1 MDWFTIDWLVS
12 DAVSL
17 PMVPLTAVG
26 IYAALILWTRIMG
39 LRSFSK
45 MSGFDFAITVAM
57 GSLVAATAGAPTP
70 SLAQGVVAI
79 SSLFLLQ
86 LLVARLR
93 VRSPGIRWAVDN
105 EPLLLMDGER
115 MLEANMRSAG
125 VSEADLL
132 AKLREANV
140 LNRDQI
146 RAVVFESTGD
156 ISVLHT
162 MDGDDVFFDRSMLL
176 SGVRSADA

>member
-1 MDWFTIDWLVS
+1 MDWFAIEWILSDDPGLV
-12 DAVSL
+12 
-17 PMVPLTAVG
+17 MVPLTAMG
-26 IYAALILWTRIMG
+26 IYGALILWTRTMG

-57 GSLVAATAGAPTP
+57 GSLVAATVGAPTP
-70 SLAQGVVAI
+70 SLAQGATAI

-86 LLVARLR
+86 WAVASLR
-93 VRSPGIRWAVDN
+93 VRRAGVRRAVDN
-105 EPLLLMDGER
+105 EPILLMDGGT
-115 MLEANMRSAG
+115 MIEANMRSAG
-125 VSEADLL
+125 VTEADLL

-156 ISVLHT
+156 VSVLHT
-162 MDGDDVFFDRSMLL
+162 MDGDDVAFDRSMLL
-176 SGVRSADA
+176 SGVRSAA